1 MKRSPTRWG
10 FRFFM
15 VAASPNLYETL
26 GVPSSAKPDAL
37 RKAYRKLA
45 RERHPDVSK
54 DPKAHDQMS
63 QINEAFNTLIDPE
76 RRADYDA
83 MLAGRGY
90 GEPAAPQ
97 QERKPIYVKLK
108 THLKAHRTPVYS
120 VGFAPDTGQ
129 LVSSSFDSEIIW
141 WDDTTEK
148 PVRRTRL
155 EASVSTIRVL
165 PNERLVAAG
174 SVENTVTLFELDKG
188 EVGSWKSSEEA
199 WVSCLA
205 ISGDG
210 RAVATGSIHK
220 SLAVADSRSGLKL
233 FRRMEHGE
241 SVTAVAWST
250 DGKLLATGSADAT
263 ARVYNNDGDLVRE
276 ITRIRSAVTAIVF
289 SPNKQFLAVA
299 AVDLSIRIFSL
310 DTGQLVKMMFG
321 HTKPIETLAFH
332 PNNWLLASG
341 SRDGTLGLWNCAKG
355 LGNVRLEAS
364 HRPIS
369 CLAFSDDGVKLAAGG
384 LDRLIRVWEI
394 TVRESAA

>member
-1 MKRSPTRWG
+1 MA
-10 FRFFM
+10 
-15 VAASPNLYETL
+15 VATTTLYETL
-26 GVPSSAKPDAL
+26 GVPPSAKPEAL

-45 RERHPDVSK
+45 AMHHPDVSK
-54 DPKAHDQMS
+54 DPKAHDLMS
-63 QINEAFNTLIDPE
+63 RINEAFETLIDPE

-90 GEPAAPQ
+90 AEPAGPR
-97 QERKPIYVKLK
+97 ETRKPIYVKLK
-108 THLKAHRTPVYS
+108 TYLKAHRTPVYS

-141 WDDTTEK
+141 WDDATDR
-148 PVRRTRL
+148 PARRTRL

-188 EVGSWKSSEEA
+188 EVGSWKSAEEE

-210 RAVATGSIHK
+210 RAVAAGSIHK

-233 FRRMEHGE
+233 FRRMEHME
-241 SVTAVAWST
+241 SVTAVAWSA

-263 ARVYNNDGDLVRE
+263 ARIYNSEGDLVRE
-276 ITRIRSAVTAIVF
+276 IKRIRSAVTAIAF

-299 AVDLSIRIFSL
+299 AVDLSIRIFNL

-369 CLAFSDDGVKLAAGG
+369 CLAFSPDGEKLAAGG
-384 LDRLIRVWEI
+384 QDRLIRIWEI
-394 TVRESAA
+394 TVRDSAA

>member
-1 MKRSPTRWG
+1 
-10 FRFFM
+10 M

-26 GVPSSAKPDAL
+26 GVPTSAKPEAL

-45 RERHPDVSK
+45 RKHHPDVSK
-54 DPKAHDQMS
+54 DPSAHDLMS
-63 QINEAFNTLIDPE
+63 KINEAFETLIDPE

-90 GEPAAPQ
+90 AEPAAPSQ
-97 QERKPIYVKLK
+97 ARKPIYVKLK
-108 THLKAHRTPVYS
+108 THLKAHRTPVYA

-141 WDDTTEK
+141 WNDADK
-148 PVRRTRL
+148 PSRRTRL
-155 EASVSTIRVL
+155 DASVSTIRVL
-165 PNERLVAAG
+165 PKERLVAAG
-174 SVENTVTLFELDKG
+174 SVENTVTLFELDNG
-188 EVGSWKSSEEA
+188 TVDSWKSAEVA

-210 RAVATGSIHK
+210 KAVATGSIYK
-220 SLAVADSRSGLKL
+220 SLAVADSRSGVKL
-233 FRRMEHGE
+233 FSRLEHGE
-241 SVTAVAWST
+241 SVTAVAWSA

-263 ARVYNNDGDLVRE
+263 ARIYNADGDLVRE
-276 ITRIRSAVTAIVF
+276 ITRIRSAVTSIAF

-299 AVDLSIRIFSL
+299 AVDLSIRIFNL
-310 DTGQLVKMMFG
+310 DTGQLMKMMFG

-369 CLAFSDDGVKLAAGG
+369 CLAFSADGDKLAAGG
-384 LDRLIRVWEI
+384 QDRLIRIWEI
-394 TVRESAA
+394 TVRDSAA